1 MTDRPPEPAPRD
13 LETGLS
19 RGLTLVLAAAAGLI
33 VANLYYVQ
41 PLLDLVR
48 ASFGATQ
55 REVGFIATLT
65 QLGYGAG
72 MLLLVP
78 LGDRYE
84 RRRLIV
90 GMTFAVAL
98 ALVAVTLAPTLPLLG
113 LASFALGLTTMV
125 PQLIVPFA
133 AGLARPRAR
142 GRVVGTVMSG
152 LLVGILLSRTLSG
165 IVGAHLGWRAMYVI
179 AAGLMLVVAV
189 LLRLLLPRQEAE
201 AKVPFGVLFRS
212 LLTLVRDE
220 PVLRRHAILGA
231 LTFAAFSVFW
241 TTLAFHLATPPH
253 HYGSEVV
260 GAFGVVGVVGAL
272 AAPLVGRYSDAY
284 PPRVVNGAAV
294 AIVLVAFFVFYA
306 AGGSLVGLGV
316 GVVLLDLGA
325 QSNHISN
332 QTRIFGLDPPRR
344 NRLNT
349 VYMTSYFGGG
359 ALGSWLG
366 AEAWSGAGWAGVT
379 ALGAALSIAAL
390 VVLYASPAS
399 PGAGDAG
406 GSPRD

>member
-1 MTDRPPEPAPRD
+1 MSARASLADPARD
-13 LETGLS
+13 GGTGLS
-19 RGLTLVLAAAAGLI
+19 RGLTLVLAASAGLV
-33 VANLYYVQ
+33 VANLYYNQ

-55 REVGFIATLT
+55 RAVGWIATLT

-84 RRRLIV
+84 RRGLIV

-98 ALVAVTLAPTLPLLG
+98 ALVAVALAPTLETLA
-113 LASFALGLTTMV
+113 LASFVLGLTSMV

-133 AGLARPRAR
+133 AGMARPHAR

-152 LLVGILLSRTLSG
+152 LLMGILLSRTLSG
-165 IVGAHLGWRAMYVI
+165 IVGAHLGWRAMYAI
-179 AAGLMLVVAV
+179 AAAMMLA
-189 LLRLLLPRQEAE
+189 LALALRLALPRQEVEEKATF
-201 AKVPFGVLFRS
+201 AALFRS
-212 LLTLVRDE
+212 LFTLVRDQ
-220 PVLRRHAILGA
+220 PVLRRHAALGA
-231 LTFAAFSVFW
+231 LTFACFSVFW

-253 HYGSEVV
+253 HHGSEVV
-260 GAFGVVGVVGAL
+260 GAFGVIGVVGVL

-284 PPRVVNGAAV
+284 TPRVVNGAAV
-294 AIVLVAFFVFYA
+294 LVVLLSFVVLGAF
-306 AGGSLVGLGV
+306 GGSLLGIAA
-316 GVVLLDLGA
+316 GVILLDLGA

-332 QTRIFGLDPPRR
+332 QTRIFGLDPARR

-366 AEAWSGAGWAGVT
+366 ALVWSRAGWTGVT
-379 ALGAALSIAAL
+379 LLGIALSVVAL
-390 VVLYASPAS
+390 VILAFAPRH
-399 PGAGDAG
+399 DAA
-406 GSPRD
+406 PRR